1 MHTAQYILN
10 LKYKGRQLMP
20 TNVENI
26 EKQEYVTAVFMSRS
40 VLKQWPRFHAWR
52 LPPIP
57 SRLGHNEEIHSRST
71 LFVSLA
77 KLSTL

>member
-1 MHTAQYILN
+1 MSSTVLSSTICDPRQRFSRVFLFCSAMKIFINLDEFTLMHTAQYILN

-40 VLKQWPRFHAWR
+40 VLNR
-52 LPPIP
+52 
-57 SRLGHNEEIHSRST
+57 
-71 LFVSLA
+71 
-77 KLSTL
+77 

>member
-10 LKYKGRQLMP
+10 LKHKGRQLMP

-40 VLKQWPRFHAWR
+40 VLKR
-52 LPPIP
+52 
-57 SRLGHNEEIHSRST
+57 
-71 LFVSLA
+71 
-77 KLSTL
+77 